1 MGLSISFIQTELY
14 WEQPD
19 KNLDMLGKK
28 IDAISQATDII
39 VLPEMF
45 STGFSMNSRKL
56 AEDFNDSSSIKWMKE
71 KAKAQTACVM
81 GSLIIRDEGKHYN
94 RMIIVFPDG
103 RILHYDKRHRFTFA
117 DEDQYYSAGKERLIF
132 TYKGW
137 RICPMI
143 CYDLRFPVWI
153 RNKHEYDLLIFVAN
167 WPEARVNAWDTLLA
181 ARAIENMSYCLGV
194 NRVGIDGKDRNH
206 VGHSCLYNPLGK
218 AVTAEKFEG
227 EKTTTVQLDRSEL
240 REIREKMAF
249 LEDQDEFKITT

>member
-1 MGLSISFIQTELY
+1 MGLNISFIQTELY

-19 KNLDMLGKK
+19 KNLKMLGNK
-28 IDAISQATDII
+28 IDAISQETDII

-45 STGFSMNSRKL
+45 STGFSMNSEEL
-56 AEDFNDSSSIKWMKE
+56 AEEFQDSKSIKWMKAR
-71 KAKAQTACVM
+71 AKAQTACVM

-94 RMIIVFPDG
+94 RMIIAFPDG
-103 RILHYDKRHRFTFA
+103 KILHYDKRHRFTFA
-117 DEDQYYSAGKERLIF
+117 GEDQYYSAGKQRLVF

-137 RICPMI
+137 RICPMV

-181 ARAIENMSYCLGV
+181 GRAIENMSYCLGV
-194 NRVGIDGKDRNH
+194 NRVGIDGKQRNH
-206 VGHSCLYNPLGK
+206 VGHSCLYNPLGE

-227 EKTTTVQLDRSEL
+227 EKTTTVQLEL
-240 REIREKMAF
+240 SKLQEIREKMAF
-249 LEDQDEFKITT
+249 LDDQDDFTITT